1 MPPKKKIQKSD
12 SKAKT
17 IKIKKDENGKN
28 KIILKKD
35 KDNLSESGEEFNS
48 DEEFNGC
55 MKDKDLVWS
64 ESSEEFDSEEEFGY
78 SLENNDM
85 ILEVKDANYKEYEID
100 NKFQQKNEEFDNSM
114 KKKEEF
120 DNFMKKKEELVWSES
135 SKEFDSEE
143 EFGNSL
149 EKNDNVNEFEYD
161 EVENDE
167 YNEHEIDKKFEK
179 KKIVF
184 YFLNDLLSIGMKKE
198 KIRKFIDFKQIDRE
212 ELLKKDC
219 ELVLKEYLPR
229 LVCFFGKIKTKYE
242 NKYKIK
248 NYIIS
253 LLEAILKDIGYVL
266 VEKNL
271 IKQSHVTNDIFR
283 HEYKYYYSIIKNNKN
298 VIQQKEKNLRKKVFH
313 IQRQCKSNKTHNN
326 ICTITGN
333 PKYDNYC
340 THCFRNLFPNDPRIK
355 LIRTKSKEI
364 KVRDYINDNYDG
376 FVHDKPLYVD
386 LEGGCCASKRRIDLR
401 KLIGNT
407 VLCIEIDENQHKSY
421 DKKDEELR
429 YDNLFMDFSGKYIFI
444 RYNPD
449 SYKVKGV
456 EQNPSFDY
464 RMNELGITM
473 DEMIDRIKKGEN
485 KQLVE
490 IYHLFYDEENIL
502 QFS

>member
-219 ELVLKEYLPR
+219 ELVLKEY
-229 LVCFFGKIKTKYE
+229 FF
-242 NKYKIK
+242 
-248 NYIIS
+248 
-253 LLEAILKDIGYVL
+253 
-266 VEKNL
+266 
-271 IKQSHVTNDIFR
+271 
-283 HEYKYYYSIIKNNKN
+283 
-298 VIQQKEKNLRKKVFH
+298 
-313 IQRQCKSNKTHNN
+313 C
-326 ICTITGN
+326 
-333 PKYDNYC
+333 
-340 THCFRNLFPNDPRIK
+340 
-355 LIRTKSKEI
+355 
-364 KVRDYINDNYDG
+364 
-376 FVHDKPLYVD
+376 
-386 LEGGCCASKRRIDLR
+386 
-401 KLIGNT
+401 
-407 VLCIEIDENQHKSY
+407 
-421 DKKDEELR
+421 
-429 YDNLFMDFSGKYIFI
+429 
-444 RYNPD
+444 
-449 SYKVKGV
+449 
-456 EQNPSFDY
+456 
-464 RMNELGITM
+464 
-473 DEMIDRIKKGEN
+473 
-485 KQLVE
+485 
-490 IYHLFYDEENIL
+490 
-502 QFS
+502 